1 MRYDGNIKNTQ
12 YTPKKTI
19 KFLLYTCSFYIY
31 VDIAT
36 ICLSSVA
43 HMLTYVVMLFSYIN
57 HMLDDTFT
65 ILHFHFAIKLYLFI
79 QIAYYT
85 HMGQAITI
93 QKHANI

>member
-1 MRYDGNIKNTQ
+1 MMGTLKTLII
-12 YTPKKTI
+12 PKKQNI

-31 VDIAT
+31 VDIVT

-43 HMLTYVVMLFSYIN
+43 HMLTYVVMLFSHIN

>member
-1 MRYDGNIKNTQ
+1 MRYDGNIKNTH
-12 YTPKKTI
+12 YTKKTI
-19 KFLLYTCSFYIY
+19 KFVLYTCSFYIY
-31 VDIAT
+31 VDIVI
-36 ICLSSVA
+36 ICLSRVA
-43 HMLTYVVMLFSYIN
+43 HMLTYVVMLCSHIN